1 MIKSKDTF
9 LIKIAFKKNEKEKQH
24 GTTSVFDKMIDKCET
39 GGDNFGNEF
48 LDYQKIEVEE
58 LMCYLNM
65 AMCGT
70 SNIRF
75 KEKMFYEK
83 LSDAITISEEAFG
96 ILVFENHF
104 KRWSFCVKKELEKRN
119 QTQHQI
125 EEEAESEID
134 MSDITGKIPSVLYQK
149 NITTKYKKET
159 AGSWT
164 EKGYARYNE
173 LLSLVRDSRNMSW
186 RKDFEENLQKQYIE
200 KADGKLR
207 AYRKRMKLRD
217 EQLKPKKKKV
227 TPTNMFDSMLL

>member
-1 MIKSKDTF
+1 M
-9 LIKIAFKKNEKEKQH
+9 
-24 GTTSVFDKMIDKCET
+24 FDKLINRCET
-39 GGDNFGNEF
+39 GGENFGNEF
-48 LDYQKIEVEE
+48 FNYQKIDVEE

-104 KRWSFCVKKELEKRN
+104 KRWLFCVKKKLEKRN
-119 QTQHQI
+119 QTQHQT
-125 EEEAESEID
+125 EEEVESEID
-134 MSDITGKIPSVLYQK
+134 MSDITEKIPSVLYQK
-149 NITTKYKKET
+149 NITTKDKKET

-164 EKGYARYNE
+164 EKGYERYNE

-186 RKDFEENLQKQYIE
+186 RKDFEINLQNQYIE

-207 AYRKRMKLRD
+207 AYRKRMRLR
-217 EQLKPKKKKV
+217 EELLKPKKKKV
-227 TPTNMFDSMLL
+227 TPKNTFDAMLL